1 MKSQPSSAPWSSFLN
16 HTHICLSL
24 SFLFFLSQ
32 RVRLLEEDEAALM
45 EAMEEFE
52 FTAEEDTVEQKGE
65 TERGAFDRGALI
77 SGRAF

>member
-1 MKSQPSSAPWSSFLN
+1 MP
-16 HTHICLSL
+16 L

-52 FTAEEDTVEQKGE
+52 FAAEEDTVEQEGE